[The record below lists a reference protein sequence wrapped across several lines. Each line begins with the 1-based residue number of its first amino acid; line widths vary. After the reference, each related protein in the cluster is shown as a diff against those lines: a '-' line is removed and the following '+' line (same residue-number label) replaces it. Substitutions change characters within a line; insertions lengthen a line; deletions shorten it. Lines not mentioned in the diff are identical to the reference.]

1 VNRSATLFDADA
13 AAYTGTIEVIGVIFR
28 AEDDGYAVLE
38 VQEAGSG
45 EGFALVGPVAHLG
58 AGDRA
63 EVSGEWQ
70 THNRYGRQLRAQGA
84 LPLDPADREG
94 QVAYLTSLRH
104 IGPARA
110 ERLVD
115 EHGEGVLQAIAANPQ
130 SVFGSLRGVSPDQA
144 AAATESWHASRA
156 VRDLHVQLAP
166 HGLAHLA
173 APIHARYGERSMT
186 ILHEDPYRLTEVDG
200 VGFARAD
207 RIALAADVP
216 PESSRRAQAAA
227 VFALAESEQQ
237 GNSYLPLDELTARTA
252 RLIGLAADPEVLVE
266 ARGLLVDEG
275 RVYRELTHAS
285 ELAVAKTL
293 CARSAAP
300 PHLVHDPGEAP
311 REQLTDEQ
319 WAAVRGAFASRVS
332 VLTGGPGVGKTV
344 CTREIVAEA
353 EAADARIAL
362 CAPTGRAARRLEEAT
377 GHEAQTIHR
386 MLEWMPGREPAFRPG
401 HPLPVDLI
409 VVDESSMLNLR
420 LAEVLLGGLAETTHI
435 VLVGDADQ
443 LPPIGAGK
451 PFEDLIASGA
461 APVVRLSQIFRQA
474 ARSMITTA
482 AHEINEGRRPHLE
495 PEAGQDH
502 DFFFI
507 DRPSPERALETV
519 VEVVAERAPKRFAVD
534 PIREVQV
541 LAPMYRGPVGIDA
554 LNERLQAR
562 LNPDGKKALN
572 DRFRIG
578 DRLIQ
583 TRNSHELGLMNGSIV
598 FLRADEPGEEAIVVD
613 TDEGGSLT
621 IPYGETATLRLAY
634 AISVHKAQGCEVP
647 VVVGVCH
654 RSHSR
659 MLTRPLLYTAI
670 TRARSSC
677 VLVGDIAALE
687 SAVRRDDSGARHS
700 GLAERLRGEPTS
712 AGAAT

>member
-1 VNRSATLFDADA
+1 MTGTATLFDADA
-13 AAYTGTIEVIGVIFR
+13 ASYTGTVEVLGVIFR

-38 VQEAGSG
+38 VQEAGGG

-70 THNRYGRQLRAQGA
+70 THARYGRQLRAQGA

-94 QVAYLTSLRH
+94 QVAYLTTLRH

-115 EHGEGVLQAIAANPQ
+115 EHGEGVLAEIAANPQ
-130 SVFGSLRGVSPDQA
+130 AVFSSLRGVSADQA

-173 APIHARYGERSMT
+173 APIHARYAERSMT
-186 ILHEDPYRLTEVDG
+186 ILHEDPYRLTEVEG

-216 PESSRRAQAAA
+216 PESARRAQAAA
-227 VFALAESEQQ
+227 VFALAEAEQQ
-237 GNSYLPLDELTARTA
+237 GNSFLPLEELTRRTA
-252 RLIGLAADPEVLVE
+252 KLIGLPPDPDVLIE

-285 ELAVAKTL
+285 ELAVAATL
-293 CARSAAP
+293 RERVASQP
-300 PHLVHDPGEAP
+300 YLDHDPGENP
-311 REQLTDEQ
+311 GDGLTEEQ

-344 CTREIVAEA
+344 CTKQIVAEA
-353 EAADARIAL
+353 EAANATIAL
-362 CAPTGRAARRLEEAT
+362 CAPTGRAARRMEEAT
-377 GHEAQTIHR
+377 GHSAATIHR
-386 MLEWMPGREPAFRPG
+386 LLEWMPGREPAFRPG
-401 HPLPVDLI
+401 HPLPVDLVI
-409 VVDESSMLNLR
+409 VDESSMLNLR
-420 LAEVLLGGLAETTHI
+420 LAEVLLAGIAESTHV

-461 APVVRLSQIFRQA
+461 APVVRLTQIFRQA

-482 AHEINEGRRPHLE
+482 AHEINQGRPPHLE
-495 PEAGQDH
+495 PTEDQDH

-507 DRPSPERALETV
+507 DRANPERALETV
-519 VEVVAERAPKRFAVD
+519 VEVVAERVPERFEVD
-534 PIREVQV
+534 PVREVQV
-541 LAPMYRGPVGIDA
+541 LAPMYRGVVGIDA

-562 LNPDGKKALN
+562 LNPDGKRALN

-598 FLRADEPGEEAIVVD
+598 FLRRDDPDEEAIVVD
-613 TDEGGSLT
+613 TDEGGTLV
-621 IPYGETATLRLAY
+621 IPYGETATLKLAY

-654 RSHSR
+654 RSHAR

-677 VLVGDIAALE
+677 VLVGDRSVLDA
-687 SAVRRDDSGARHS
+687 AVRRDDGGGRHS
-700 GLAERLRGEPTS
+700 GLADRLRG
-712 AGAAT
+712 

>member
-1 VNRSATLFDADA
+1 VTTATLFDADA
-13 AAYTGTIEVIGVIFR
+13 AAYTGTVEVLGVIFR

-45 EGFALVGPVAHLG
+45 EGFALVGPVAHLD

-115 EHGEGVLQAIAANPQ
+115 EHGEGVLQTIASNPHG
-130 SVFGSLRGVSPDQA
+130 VFRALRGVSEDQA
-144 AAATESWHASRA
+144 AAAAESWHASRA

-173 APIHARYGERSMT
+173 APIHARYGDRSMA
-186 ILHEDPYRLTEVDG
+186 ILHEDPYRLTEVAG

-216 PESSRRAQAAA
+216 PESSRRSQAAA
-227 VFALAESEQQ
+227 VFALTEAEQQ
-237 GNSYLPLDELTARTA
+237 GNSFLPLEDLTRATA
-252 RLIGLAADPEVLVE
+252 RLIGLAPDPDVLVE
-266 ARGLLVDEG
+266 ARGLLVEDG

-285 ELAVAKTL
+285 EVALAATL
-293 CARSAAP
+293 RARTAAP
-300 PHLVHDPGEAP
+300 PHLDHDPGDTP
-311 REQLTDEQ
+311 RENLTDEQ
-319 WAAVRGAFASRVS
+319 WAAVRGAFGARVS

-353 EAADARIAL
+353 EAANATIAL

-386 MLEWMPGREPAFRPG
+386 LLEWMPGREAAYRPG
-401 HPLPVDLI
+401 HPLPADLVI
-409 VVDESSMLNLR
+409 VDESSMLNLR
-420 LAEVLLGGLAETTHI
+420 LAEVLLSGLAETTHL

-451 PFEDLIASGA
+451 PFEDLIASGT

-482 AHEINEGRRPHLE
+482 AHEINQGRPPHLE
-495 PEAGQDH
+495 PAPDQDH

-507 DRPSPERALETV
+507 DRANPERALETV
-519 VEVVAERAPKRFAVD
+519 VEVVAERAPNRFAVD

-541 LAPMYRGPVGIDA
+541 LAPMYKGPVGIDA

-562 LNPDGKKALN
+562 LNPDGKRALG

-598 FLRADEPGEEAIVVD
+598 FLRADDPADEAIVVD
-613 TDEGGSLT
+613 TDEGGTLT

-677 VLVGDIAALE
+677 VLVGDPAALGA
-687 SAVRRDDSGARHS
+687 AVSRNDGGGRHS
-700 GLAERLRGEPTS
+700 GLADRLR
-712 AGAAT
+712 A

>member
-1 VNRSATLFDADA
+1 VNGTATLFDADA
-13 AAYTGTIEVIGVIFR
+13 AAYTGTVEVLGVIFR

-38 VQEAGSG
+38 VQDAESG

-58 AGDRA
+58 QGDRA
-63 EVSGEWQ
+63 EVSGDWQ
-70 THNRYGRQLRAQGA
+70 THSRYGRQLRAQGA

-110 ERLVD
+110 EQLID
-115 EHGEGVLQAIAANPQ
+115 EHGEGVLQAIAADPHG
-130 SVFGSLRGVSPDQA
+130 VFHALRGVSESQA
-144 AAATESWHASRA
+144 AAAAESWHASRA

-173 APIHARYGERSMT
+173 APIHARFGDSSMAV
-186 ILHEDPYRLTEVDG
+186 LHEDPYRLTEVAG

-207 RIALAADVP
+207 KIALATDVP

-227 VFALAESEQQ
+227 VFALAEAEQQ
-237 GNSYLPLDELTARTA
+237 GNSYLPLDELTQRTG
-252 RLIGLAADPEVLVE
+252 RLIGLPPDPDVLTK
-266 ARGLLVDEG
+266 APGLLVDEG

-285 ELAVAKTL
+285 ELAVAATL
-293 CARSAAP
+293 RTRSAAP
-300 PHLVHDPGEAP
+300 PHLNHDPGETP

-319 WAAVRGAFASRVS
+319 WAAVRGAFAARIS

-353 EAADARIAL
+353 EAANATIAL
-362 CAPTGRAARRLEEAT
+362 CAPTGRAARRLEETT

-386 MLEWMPGREPAFRPG
+386 LLEWMPGREPAYKPG
-401 HPLPVDLI
+401 RPLPADLVI
-409 VVDESSMLNLR
+409 VDESSMLNLR
-420 LAEVLLGGLAETTHI
+420 LAEILLAGLAETTH
-435 VLVGDADQ
+435 VVFVGDADQ

-451 PFEDLIASGA
+451 PFEDLIAAGA
-461 APVVRLSQIFRQA
+461 APVVRLTQIFRQA

-482 AHEINEGRRPHLE
+482 AHEINQGRSPHLQPAE
-495 PEAGQDH
+495 GQEH

-507 DRPSPERALETV
+507 ERASPERALETV
-519 VEVVAERAPKRFAVD
+519 VEVVAERAPSRFAVD

-541 LAPMYRGPVGIDA
+541 LAPMYRGAVGIDA
-554 LNERLQAR
+554 LNERLQAH
-562 LNPDGKKALN
+562 LNPDGKRALN

-598 FLRADEPGEEAIVVD
+598 FLREDDPDEETIRVD
-613 TDEGGSLT
+613 TDEGGSLL
-621 IPYGETATLRLAY
+621 IPYDETATLRLAY

-647 VVVGVCH
+647 VVVAVCH
-654 RSHSR
+654 RSHVR

-670 TRARSSC
+670 TRARQSC
-677 VLVGDIAALE
+677 VLVGDPAALA
-687 SAVRRDDSGARHS
+687 SAVRRDEGGGRHS
-700 GLAERLRGEPTS
+700 GLADRLRG
-712 AGAAT
+712 